1 MRTHPV
7 IESLPDLSGDS
18 ALFESP
24 PKCGETLVD
33 DMKSPVRDDSISTIK
48 KEAV

>member
-18 ALFESP
+18 ALSESP
-24 PKCGETLVD
+24 PKCGETLVY
-33 DMKSPVRDDSISTIK
+33 DMKSPVRDDRFNEIK